1 MRMTWQRATL
11 WLVLAIPAVA
21 MLTGFARG
29 TTLAMDLLH
38 PTGETAIR
46 LMILALLPGPL
57 VDAFGPNRFLRFWVS
72 VRRNLGVASFLYA
85 LLHLAFYIVDM
96 QALAAILDELTLPAI
111 WTGWLALAL
120 MVPAAAISFDRAVRA
135 MGRRWKQVQRIVYVA
150 IAATF
155 AHWLL
160 LDWEWQP
167 AAIHLA
173 PLIAAWSLR
182 AWKRTPRRQYERI
195 AS

>member
-1 MRMTWQRATL
+1 MTWQRAIL
-11 WLVLAIPAVA
+11 WLVLAMPAIA
-21 MLTGFARG
+21 MLADFARG
-29 TTLAMDLLH
+29 ATLAMDLLH

-57 VDAFGPNRFLRFWVS
+57 VDAFGPNRVLRFWVS
-72 VRRNLGVASFLYA
+72 IRRNLGVASFLYA
-85 LLHLAFYIVDM
+85 LLHLAFYTVDM
-96 QALAAILDELTLPAI
+96 QSLAAILDELGLLAI

-120 MVPAAAISFDRAVRA
+120 MVPAAAINFDRAMRA
-135 MGRRWKQVQRIVYVA
+135 MGHRWKQVQRIVYFA
-150 IAATF
+150 LAATI

-173 PLIAAWSLR
+173 PLVAAWSLR
-182 AWKRTPRRQYERI
+182 AWKRTPRQHYERI